1 METSWGQGFVG
12 HVQKRRRG
20 QPNDGGALRPALLEP
35 DGLLR
40 RRVGVRNNTARRNTG
55 RRRERRRRR
64 HRVAVV
70 RWAGRRP
77 LAEEPR
83 SPQFARVRQLLVE
96 GRREPRV
103 RARHAGAAICK
114 QSLRKIGLCLE
125 VYAHPTHPF
134 RPLRPRPDAS
144 KRRAAALARPAR
156 GPRRVPSSRTEE
168 TQHNPTTP
176 ASPVESS
183 ERFPHRAC
191 PSAPPLSE

>member
-1 METSWGQGFVG
+1 MRTGSTEHTTLESRKTRSYTERGRNTSWGQGFVG

-40 RRVGVRNNTARRNTG
+40 RRVGVRNNTARRYTG

-64 HRVAVV
+64 HGVAVV

-96 GRREPRV
+96 GRREAWTPGT
-103 RARHAGAAICK
+103 HAWDVCPWLLS
-114 QSLRKIGLCLE
+114 SLDGLVANPSHDHGEAECGSG
-125 VYAHPTHPF
+125 T
-134 RPLRPRPDAS
+134 
-144 KRRAAALARPAR
+144 ARP
-156 GPRRVPSSRTEE
+156 GE
-168 TQHNPTTP
+168 HLW
-176 ASPVESS
+176 ES
-183 ERFPHRAC
+183 
-191 PSAPPLSE
+191 